1 MPKSAKPKVSITD
14 VARAAGVST
23 ATVDRVLN
31 LRGGVRPDKEE
42 RIIETA
48 RALVLD
54 RALSHRGPRQRSDDA
69 IGLGAQQGLQGLD
82 GPNGARVHGEVEQG
96 EIEAEWQQ
104 IRT

>member
-54 RALSHRGPRQRSDDA
+54 RALSLWVTGIQGMPTEARA
-69 IGLGAQQGLQGLD
+69 IWAPAVTSTLLWPWLFVVLRDVRRRYQ
-82 GPNGARVHGEVEQG
+82 VS
-96 EIEAEWQQ
+96 
-104 IRT
+104 